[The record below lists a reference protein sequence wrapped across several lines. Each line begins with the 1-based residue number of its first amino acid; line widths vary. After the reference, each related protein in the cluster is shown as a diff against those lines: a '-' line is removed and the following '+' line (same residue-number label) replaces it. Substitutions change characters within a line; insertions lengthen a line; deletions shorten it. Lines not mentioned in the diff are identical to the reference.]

1 MKHTFFVILLC
12 GIVLVSSYA
21 QSSISDLYKQWMIE
35 DINKGRFDRAAEE
48 ITHIDNWF
56 FDPYDKNTY
65 IEFSDAFTFAAY
77 ADSIGVAKSMIDS
90 LYLYVDQECL
100 FFLYHFYSSGNYE
113 NAVPYG
119 EMSVVLRKSVL
130 GENHPNCASSLN
142 NLAELYRKIDDYSR
156 AEQYYLESLKI
167 CKVAFG
173 ENHPDYATCINNLGS
188 LYQDMGEYSKAE
200 QYYLESLKIIKEIL
214 GENHTNYA
222 GVLNNLGSLYNSMG
236 DYSHAEQCYLESMNI
251 HKSLLGESHSK
262 YAASLNNLGRLY
274 NSKGEYSK
282 AEQYF
287 LESLKIIKSV
297 LGENHPDYAVSLNN
311 LGSLYHDMGEYSKA
325 EQYFLESL
333 RISKTVLGENH
344 PDCATFLNNLGG
356 LYNSK
361 GEYSKAEQYFLES
374 LKIIKSVLG
383 ENHPDYAVS
392 LNNLGGLYNNM
403 GDYSKAEKPFLQC
416 RQIYTNSFIQST
428 NFMSEKQRNLYWHSI
443 QSVFTYSYPL
453 FAYHYYNTKPSIATF
468 AYNNELFAKGLLLS
482 SSNAIKRSIIDSGD
496 TDLISRWNELT
507 TKKQQIMALEE
518 KEPQSAYLTQ
528 IREEAEQLEK
538 EITRSSAAYRENMR
552 QWNISWDSVK
562 AALKPNQVAIEYMRA
577 PLNKDSTMYCAL
589 LLRDTCSY
597 PIMIPLFEEKEV
609 AALLNTSNGD
619 TAQINSTYI
628 YNKNGKLLSQHIW
641 NKVKAYIKEGEDIY
655 FSPTGIL
662 HQIAIENLP
671 YDENHTMG
679 EIYNIQ
685 RLSSTRDLVL
695 HKQSISPTSAA
706 LFGGIN
712 YDATPEDLYTNRVK
726 PIEDEEDKQTDNTL
740 IADNA
745 KRDSKGPLPGT
756 KIEVR
761 EIDKVLTE
769 ANVHVQ
775 RDTAEIATEEAFMAL
790 SGKHKHII
798 HLATHGF
805 YWQDSTAQNEKYF
818 TQRAIAMDNTNV
830 PMSIDPLERCGLLFA
845 GANTALKGKGKRLE
859 EYGVQDG
866 VLTAKEISTMD
877 LRDAE
882 LVVLSACETGLGDIT
897 GDGVFGLQRAFKMAG
912 AKTIIM
918 SLWKVDDNATQLL
931 MSEFY
936 KNWVTS
942 KGKLSKREAFRK
954 AQNAVR
960 LQYSNP
966 VYWAGFII
974 LD

>member
-1 MKHTFFVILLC
+1 MKRISLVILSC
-12 GIVLVSSYA
+12 CIVLISSYA
-21 QSSISDLYKQWMIE
+21 QSSSSELYKQWMIE
-35 DINKGRFDRAAEE
+35 DINKGEFERAAEE
-48 ITHIDNWF
+48 IKHVEDWT
-56 FDPYDKNTY
+56 FDQNAENSFIKISNAL
-65 IEFSDAFTFAAY
+65 AFVTY
-77 ADSIGVAKSMIDS
+77 ADSIGMNSSMLDS
-90 LYLYVDQECL
+90 LSLYIDEECAL
-100 FFLYHFYSSGNYE
+100 FFFYYYSNGNYE
-113 NAVPYG
+113 DAVPYA
-119 EMSVVLRKSVL
+119 EMSVVLRKAV
-130 GENHPNCASSLN
+130 
-142 NLAELYRKIDDYSR
+142 
-156 AEQYYLESLKI
+156 
-167 CKVAFG
+167 FG
-173 ENHPDYATCINNLGS
+173 ENHPDYAKSLNNLGV
-188 LYQDMGEYSKAE
+188 LYDVMGDYLKAE
-200 QYYLESLKIIKEIL
+200 QFYLESLKI
-214 GENHTNYA
+214 
-222 GVLNNLGSLYNSMG
+222 
-236 DYSHAEQCYLESMNI
+236 
-251 HKSLLGESHSK
+251 
-262 YAASLNNLGRLY
+262 R
-274 NSKGEYSK
+274 
-282 AEQYF
+282 
-287 LESLKIIKSV
+287 KSV
-297 LGENHPDYAVSLNN
+297 LGENHPDYAASLNN
-311 LGSLYHDMGEYSKA
+311 LGVLYRTSGDYSEA
-325 EQYFLESL
+325 EQFLLESL
-333 RISKTVLGENH
+333 RIR
-344 PDCATFLNNLGG
+344 
-356 LYNSK
+356 
-361 GEYSKAEQYFLES
+361 
-374 LKIIKSVLG
+374 KSVLG
-383 ENHPDYAVS
+383 ENHPDYATS
-392 LNNLGGLYNNM
+392 LNNLGVLYRTLGN
-403 GDYSKAEKPFLQC
+403 YSKAEPYFQEALRIRKSVFGENHPDYAASLNSLGVLYHIMGDYLKAEQFYLESLKIRKSVFGENHPDYAASLNNLGVLYEEMGDYAKEEKPFMQSWLV
-416 RQIYTNSFIQST
+416 YKDNFIQST
-428 NFMSEKQRNLYWHSI
+428 SFMSEQQRNSYWHTI
-443 QSVFTYSYPL
+443 QSNFSYSYPL
-453 FAYHYYNTKPSIATF
+453 FVYRYSKTKPSISTF
-468 AYNNELFAKGLLLS
+468 AYENELFAKGLLLS

-507 TKKQQIMALEE
+507 TKKQQIMTLEA
-518 KEPQSAYLTQ
+518 KEPQSAYLAQ
-528 IREEAEQLEK
+528 LKEEAEQLEK
-538 EITRSSAAYRENMR
+538 EIIRSSAAYRENMR
-552 QWNISWDSVK
+552 QWNITWDSVR
-562 AALKPNQVAIEYMRA
+562 ADLKPNQVAIEYMRA
-577 PLNKDSTMYCAL
+577 PLNKDSTVYCAL

-609 AALLNTSNGD
+609 ATLLSTSTED

-628 YNKNGKLLSQHIW
+628 YNEKGKLLSQHIW

-726 PIEDEEDKQTDNTL
+726 PIEDEEDKQPDNTL
-740 IADNA
+740 IAYNT

-818 TQRAIAMDNTNV
+818 TQRAITMDNTNV

-960 LQYSNP
+960 SRYNNP
-966 VYWAGFII
+966 VDWAGFII